1 MKVLIIDDE
10 EIIRALLTDIL
21 HGLGMAST
29 SVSNCKLGLDLLL
42 SENDFNIVFID
53 WNTPLMNGIELVK
66 QTKLAP
72 HLNKL
77 KLIMLT
83 GRNEL
88 GDVTQALDAGVDEYI
103 MKPFDAEIVELKLN
117 LLGCTFLTSE

>member
-1 MKVLIIDDE
+1 M
-10 EIIRALLTDIL
+10 
-21 HGLGMAST
+21 
-29 SVSNCKLGLDLLL
+29 DLLL